1 MEKHVDTLTCRLDGL
16 QVLVTRET
24 VDEPSQYWLQTHHK
38 DGPPTER
45 QLSDFPHPH
54 PQLHGLKKEI
64 LRYKRSDGVDLTGD
78 LHRLGSWFRCPYL
91 CGPPRPPA
99 ALHSMSQ
106 VVHVKPAAAAR
117 LHCW

>member
-1 MEKHVDTLTCRLDGL
+1 MLHTTPVKRQDQTHYQQCRQLTQPCCLRSLDGL

-54 PQLHGLKKEI
+54 P
-64 LRYKRSDGVDLTGD
+64 S
-78 LHRLGSWFRCPYL
+78 
-91 CGPPRPPA
+91 
-99 ALHSMSQ
+99 
-106 VVHVKPAAAAR
+106 
-117 LHCW
+117 